1 MDLFSTFVA
10 LPTLDQVMVFLGY
23 SILILL
29 GILILLAVVM
39 LAVTFI
45 SMRRGRFY
53 LPWLLQPGLIILE
66 GLAKILWRMG
76 RIDDREVMAFSIRL
90 HNQLN
95 REKFSNL
102 AMEERI
108 VFLPQ
113 CLRSMECPSALTT
126 EGLVCKR
133 CNRCDI
139 GRSIGE
145 LEDQGCKVFI
155 VPGSTF
161 VKRLIKKYH
170 PKGIVG
176 VGCLMEVKEGLEM
189 TDRIGLPAMGVVTS
203 KDGCVETI
211 LDWPTLVEVATMVPD
226 KVP

>member
-1 MDLFSTFVA
+1 
-10 LPTLDQVMVFLGY
+10 MVFLGY
-23 SILILL
+23 TVLIFLTILTI
-29 GILILLAVVM
+29 LAVVM

-66 GLAKILWRMG
+66 GLAKILWRIG
-76 RIDDREVMAFSIRL
+76 RIDDQEIMAFSIRL

-102 AMEERI
+102 PMEERM

-133 CNRCDI
+133 CSRCDI

-145 LEDQGCKVFI
+145 LEEQGCKVFI
-155 VPGSTF
+155 VPRLHLRQEAYKEIPSQGHRGS
-161 VKRLIKKYH
+161 
-170 PKGIVG
+170 
-176 VGCLMEVKEGLEM
+176 
-189 TDRIGLPAMGVVTS
+189 GLPHGGQGRS
-203 KDGCVETI
+203 GDDRPDWLDRHGCGYR
-211 LDWPTLVEVATMVPD
+211 
-226 KVP
+226 